1 MWCALTT
8 HFFAPP
14 RLEPLGS
21 VPSVTAAGISLLL
34 HSASPVCPEMGEMG
48 TGGAD
53 AIILALLR
61 SRHAQRPMSRLRWRS
76 SVLCRWAGTR
86 VFSARHL
93 SIPCLRPALIATTAL
108 NAGWVAS
115 ATGSNRYWACAFPRH
130 PKRFTARTA
139 CAALRCSKPLHV
151 LGERQARARADE
163 RGVGERR

>member
-1 MWCALTT
+1 
-8 HFFAPP
+8 
-14 RLEPLGS
+14 
-21 VPSVTAAGISLLL
+21 
-34 HSASPVCPEMGEMG
+34 
-48 TGGAD
+48 
-53 AIILALLR
+53 
-61 SRHAQRPMSRLRWRS
+61 MSRLRWRS

-151 LGERQARARADE
+151 LGERQARARANE
-163 RGVGERR
+163 RGWRGEEEVRRSWREGLEKVWPIAAEPCRFARSWARQRRLWLHQGANALDVPGGALPPHPPPSSSARAPRSET